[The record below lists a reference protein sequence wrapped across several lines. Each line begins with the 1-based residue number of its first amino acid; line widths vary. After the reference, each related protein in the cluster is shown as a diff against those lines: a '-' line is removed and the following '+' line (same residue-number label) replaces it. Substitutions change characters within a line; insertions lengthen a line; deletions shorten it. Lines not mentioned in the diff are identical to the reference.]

1 MGDRPPK
8 NDMVRGTLR
17 KASKVVDAP
26 LRRTEEAV
34 RKIAERPNIDLMDA
48 PHLAW
53 EFLQKGRQQAEKAK
67 GVIDAQLRKRLKEM
81 GLATRD
87 EMDALKRRIS
97 ELEAAAKGAS
107 QGAGPT
113 RGASQGA
120 GSGPEGATETE
131 AADTSPPEGG
141 SSADRPAGR
150 ARPRSKATTPRPK
163 AISPRPTRARA
174 KPAGTPGTGTK
185 TSDEA

>member
-1 MGDRPPK
+1 
-8 NDMVRGTLR
+8 MVRDTLR

-81 GLATRD
+81 GLATKD

-97 ELEAAAKGAS
+97 ELEAAAKGA
-107 QGAGPT
+107 P
-113 RGASQGA
+113 QGA
-120 GSGPEGATETE
+120 GSGQKGAGSETAA
-131 AADTSPPEGG
+131 AADASPPEGG
-141 SSADRPAGR
+141 SSASRPAQP
-150 ARPRSKATTPRPK
+150 RPKAATPRPK
-163 AISPRPTRARA
+163 AMAPRRTRARA
-174 KPAGTPGTGTK
+174 KPSGTGGAGTK
-185 TSDEA
+185 TSDES

>member
-1 MGDRPPK
+1 
-8 NDMVRGTLR
+8 MVRDTLR

-81 GLATRD
+81 GLATKD

-97 ELEAAAKGAS
+97 ELEAAAKGA
-107 QGAGPT
+107 P
-113 RGASQGA
+113 QGA
-120 GSGPEGATETE
+120 GSGQKGAGSETAA
-131 AADTSPPEGG
+131 AADASPPEGG
-141 SSADRPAGR
+141 SSASRPAQP
-150 ARPRSKATTPRPK
+150 RPKAATPRPK
-163 AISPRPTRARA
+163 AMTPRPTRARA
-174 KPAGTPGTGTK
+174 KPSGTGGTGTK
-185 TSDEA
+185 TSDES

>member
-1 MGDRPPK
+1 
-8 NDMVRGTLR
+8 MVRGTLR

-53 EFLQKGRQQAEKAK
+53 EFLQKGRQQAEKAR

-81 GLATRD
+81 GLATSE

-97 ELEAAAKGAS
+97 ELEAAAARGAP

-113 RGASQGA
+113 RGGPQG
-120 GSGPEGATETE
+120 GGPQGGGPGPKGATE
-131 AADTSPPEGG
+131 TSPPEGG
-141 SSADRPAGR
+141 SSEARPTR
-150 ARPRSKATTPRPK
+150 ARPKAATSRPK
-163 AISPRPTRARA
+163 AITPRPTRARA
-174 KPAGTPGTGTK
+174 KPAGTGGTGT
-185 TSDEA
+185 TTADEA

>member
-1 MGDRPPK
+1 MGERAPR
-8 NDMVRGTLR
+8 NDTVRGTLR

-67 GVIDAQLRKRLKEM
+67 GMLDAQLRKRLKEM
-81 GLATRD
+81 GLATRE

-97 ELEAAAKGAS
+97 ELEAAATRGAP

-113 RGASQGA
+113 RGDPQGS
-120 GSGPEGATETE
+120 GSGPKGATES
-131 AADTSPPEGG
+131 SPSEGG
-141 SSADRPAGR
+141 SSAAGP
-150 ARPRSKATTPRPK
+150 ARPRPKAATPRPK
-163 AISPRPTRARA
+163 AITPRPTRARA
-174 KPAGTPGTGTK
+174 KPSGTGPTG
-185 TSDEA
+185 TTTADEA

>member
-1 MGDRPPK
+1 MGDRAPR
-8 NDMVRGTLR
+8 NDTVRGTLR

-81 GLATRD
+81 GLATRE

-97 ELEAAAKGAS
+97 ELEAAAK
-107 QGAGPT
+107 
-113 RGASQGA
+113 GASQGA

-174 KPAGTPGTGTK
+174 KPAGTGGTGTK
-185 TSDEA
+185 TSDES

>member
-1 MGDRPPK
+1 
-8 NDMVRGTLR
+8 MVRDTLR

-81 GLATRD
+81 GLATRE

-97 ELEAAAKGAS
+97 ELEAAAPGAP
-107 QGAGPT
+107 GG
-113 RGASQGA
+113 
-120 GSGPEGATETE
+120 EGAKT
-131 AADTSPPEGG
+131 AAEDTSPPEGG
-141 SSADRPAGR
+141 PSAARPAR
-150 ARPRSKATTPRPK
+150 SRPKAATPRPK
-163 AISPRPTRARA
+163 AVTPRPTRARA
-174 KPAGTPGTGTK
+174 KPAGTGSGGTNAA
-185 TSDEA
+185 DES

>member
-1 MGDRPPK
+1 MGDRAPR
-8 NDMVRGTLR
+8 NDMVRDTLR

-81 GLATRD
+81 GLATKD

-97 ELEAAAKGAS
+97 ELEAAAKGA
-107 QGAGPT
+107 P
-113 RGASQGA
+113 QGA
-120 GSGPEGATETE
+120 GSGQKGAGSETAA
-131 AADTSPPEGG
+131 AADASPPEGG
-141 SSADRPAGR
+141 SSASRPAQP
-150 ARPRSKATTPRPK
+150 RPKAATPRPK
-163 AISPRPTRARA
+163 AMTPRPTRARA
-174 KPAGTPGTGTK
+174 KPSGTGGTGTK
-185 TSDEA
+185 TSDGS

>member
-1 MGDRPPK
+1 
-8 NDMVRGTLR
+8 MVRDTLR

-81 GLATRD
+81 GLATRE

-97 ELEAAAKGAS
+97 ELEAAAKGAPQGTGS
-107 QGAGPT
+107 GQEGAGPE
-113 RGASQGA
+113 RGQPGRRAETAATGTP
-120 GSGPEGATETE
+120 GPEGESTAR
-131 AADTSPPEGG
+131 S
-141 SSADRPAGR
+141 RP
-150 ARPRSKATTPRPK
+150 KATPRPR
-163 AISPRPTRARA
+163 ATTSRPARARA
-174 KPAGTPGTGTK
+174 KPTGTGPTK
-185 TSDEA
+185 ISDES

>member
-1 MGDRPPK
+1 
-8 NDMVRGTLR
+8 MVRGTLR

-53 EFLQKGRQQAEKAK
+53 EFLQKGRQQAEKAR
-67 GVIDAQLRKRLKEM
+67 GVLDAQLRKRLKEM

-97 ELEAAAKGAS
+97 ELEAAARGGP
-107 QGAGPT
+107 QGGGPGH
-113 RGASQGA
+113 R
-120 GSGPEGATETE
+120 GATETSPSESGSTE
-131 AADTSPPEGG
+131 AR
-141 SSADRPAGR
+141 SARSRP
-150 ARPRSKATTPRPK
+150 KAATPRPK
-163 AISPRPTRARA
+163 AITPRPTRARA
-174 KPAGTPGTGTK
+174 KPAEPPATGT
-185 TSDEA
+185 TTADEA